1 MVGQTVDGNPE
12 MSGERGQ
19 TGFERSLQHVLQA
32 VTVAAII
39 GGAVL
44 LSEVRTSTAVIEQKV
59 IEVKDQISKI
69 ESITADRYTATQ
81 AREAAIVINRNMM
94 DHENRIRKLE
104 GGRLQP

>member
-1 MVGQTVDGNPE
+1 MAGNPE

-81 AREAAIVINRNMM
+81 AREAAIIINRNMN

-104 GGRLQP
+104 GGRLSP